1 MCHLMARKQKAES
14 HKNQELTST
23 WLQAF
28 TPYHTKKALLSYAG
42 WVFLFYPFAY
52 TMNGLGEEEES

>member
-14 HKNQELTST
+14 HKNR
-23 WLQAF
+23 QAHG
-28 TPYHTKKALLSYAG
+28 YKHLRHTKKTLLSYAG
-42 WVFLFYPFAY
+42 RVFLFYPFAY